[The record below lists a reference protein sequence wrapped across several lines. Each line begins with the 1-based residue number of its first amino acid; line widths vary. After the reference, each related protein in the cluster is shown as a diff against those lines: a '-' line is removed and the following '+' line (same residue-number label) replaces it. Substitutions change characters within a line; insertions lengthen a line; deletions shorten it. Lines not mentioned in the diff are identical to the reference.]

1 MTVSDILCHYPHVSL
16 HRLWAFT
23 KLQEDLAEPEF
34 THLIDCLACR
44 TALLVCLKA
53 ENFAAALME
62 HKKDSPL
69 SEAS

>member
-1 MTVSDILCHYPHVSL
+1 VSDVLLSHYPHVSL

-23 KLQEDLAEPEF
+23 KLQVDLAESEF
-34 THLIDCLACR
+34 THLIDCYICR

-53 ENFAAALME
+53 ENFAAALVE
-62 HKKDSPL
+62 LKNDSPL